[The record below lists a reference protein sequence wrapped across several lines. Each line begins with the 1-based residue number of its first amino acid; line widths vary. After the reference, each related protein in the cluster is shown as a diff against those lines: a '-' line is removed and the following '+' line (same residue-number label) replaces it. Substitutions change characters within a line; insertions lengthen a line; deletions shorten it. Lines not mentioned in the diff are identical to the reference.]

1 MRGFS
6 GLCDM
11 IYSPQSF
18 HVVGSFIL
26 KIIWGAWKKFA
37 DLVQWHFSGRLV
49 GWDLTRRLISFY
61 KVQGTCIGDIHLVQG
76 MRLRKN
82 KIFF

>member
-1 MRGFS
+1 MRGIF

-11 IYSPQSF
+11 ISSPQSF

-26 KIIWGAWKKFA
+26 KRNWDAWKKVG
-37 DLVQWHFSGRLV
+37 DLVQLHFSGRRV
-49 GWDLTRRLISFY
+49 GWDLARRLISCY
-61 KVQGTCIGDIHLVQG
+61 KVQGTGTGDIHLVQG